1 MIIVRSPLRISYF
14 GGGTDLPSWYENN
27 SQGGAVIAS
36 AINKYSYI
44 NIRYLDKFYDH
55 KFRIRYF
62 KNEEQNKIKKI
73 EHPIIKSVLEKYHT
87 NKLGLEIIHNADLP
101 ARSGLGSSSAF
112 TNSLLKS
119 LYLLKNKKI
128 SNNHLWKQSLEI
140 ERKVDGN
147 GVGSQDQ
154 ITTALGGTNFITFK
168 KKKITIKKLTKLKNI
183 NHFKNHCSL
192 FFLGFARNAKS
203 IEKDKVNKMNK
214 KKKIYD
220 QLFNLCIEANNL
232 FQAKKDLNVKYIGE
246 LLREQWN
253 LKKNLSTKV
262 TNPKIDKFY
271 EIGIN
276 SGAIGGK
283 ILGAGEVVS
292 FYFYQKI
299 KEKKRLIDKIKNIK
313 LVNFDFDE
321 EGTKVIYG

>member
-1 MIIVRSPLRISYF
+1 
-14 GGGTDLPSWYENN
+14 
-27 SQGGAVIAS
+27 
-36 AINKYSYI
+36 
-44 NIRYLDKFYDH
+44 
-55 KFRIRYF
+55 
-62 KNEEQNKIKKI
+62 
-73 EHPIIKSVLEKYHT
+73 
-87 NKLGLEIIHNADLP
+87 
-101 ARSGLGSSSAF
+101 
-112 TNSLLKS
+112 
-119 LYLLKNKKI
+119 
-128 SNNHLWKQSLEI
+128 
-140 ERKVDGN
+140 
-147 GVGSQDQ
+147 
-154 ITTALGGTNFITFK
+154 
-168 KKKITIKKLTKLKNI
+168 
-183 NHFKNHCSL
+183 
-192 FFLGFARNAKS
+192 
-203 IEKDKVNKMNK
+203 MNK

-283 ILGAGEVVS
+283 ILGAGGGGFFLFLS
-292 FYFYQKI
+292 KNQR
-299 KEKKRLIDKIKNIK
+299 EKKRLIDKIKKIK